1 MRVNLNHMKKI
12 LFIITSVLVVSCT
25 PTYHTT
31 TVVRPVN
38 PTPSQ
43 QVYPA
48 QNQEAYPT
56 QNQEEKSYQVFYD
69 ELAPYGKWIDYPG
82 EGYVWSPDVDQSF
95 QPYATNG
102 QWVYTDQGWTWAS
115 DYQWGWA
122 AFHYGRWF
130 YEDGYGWL
138 WMPGHEWAPAWVTWG
153 QSGSYYGWAPLG
165 PHIEANQQWTPP
177 QNSWTFVRQEHM
189 SESNVGRYAED
200 RNTTTTIIK
209 NTTIINNTTTI
220 FNKNVVNN
228 NVENNNVTNNNVN
241 NSRVNNT
248 NVTNNNINN
257 SRVDNTNV
265 TNTNVN
271 NSKVNNSKVNNTNE
285 TNTNVTNN
293 KVNNSNVT
301 NTNVTNNTN
310 NKIII
315 NNNLPNNHTL
325 INKGPQLSEVQKVTP
340 VPIAK
345 ATIVENS
352 KPAQTVKVNNTLVL
366 YKPVI
371 KENNAQ
377 NNANKQPAPLK
388 VLPFKK
394 NNPRE

>member
-1 MRVNLNHMKKI
+1 
-12 LFIITSVLVVSCT
+12 
-25 PTYHTT
+25 
-31 TVVRPVN
+31 
-38 PTPSQ
+38 
-43 QVYPA
+43 
-48 QNQEAYPT
+48 
-56 QNQEEKSYQVFYD
+56 
-69 ELAPYGKWIDYPG
+69 
-82 EGYVWSPDVDQSF
+82 
-95 QPYATNG
+95 
-102 QWVYTDQGWTWAS
+102 
-115 DYQWGWA
+115 
-122 AFHYGRWF
+122 
-130 YEDGYGWL
+130 
-138 WMPGHEWAPAWVTWG
+138 
-153 QSGSYYGWAPLG
+153 
-165 PHIEANQQWTPP
+165 
-177 QNSWTFVRQEHM
+177 
-189 SESNVGRYAED
+189 
-200 RNTTTTIIK
+200 
-209 NTTIINNTTTI
+209 
-220 FNKNVVNN
+220 
-228 NVENNNVTNNNVN
+228 
-241 NSRVNNT
+241 
-248 NVTNNNINN
+248 
-257 SRVDNTNV
+257 VDNTNV